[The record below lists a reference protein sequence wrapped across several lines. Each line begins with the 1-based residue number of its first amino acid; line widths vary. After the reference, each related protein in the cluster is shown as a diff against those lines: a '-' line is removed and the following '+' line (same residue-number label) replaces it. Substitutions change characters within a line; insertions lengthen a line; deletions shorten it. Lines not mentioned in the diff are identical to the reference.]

1 VSTTRQ
7 TGWTSWTRF
16 AAVFL
21 IVSGI
26 FSVVEGIVGLISPDA
41 YFVVAHGRLFLFDIS
56 GWGWWTL
63 ILGILLIIIGV
74 FLYIGTLWARAAA
87 VIIAAL
93 SAIVQLLL
101 IPAQPWWSMVV
112 IAVDLLIIFAIAAHG
127 RDQRSD
133 S

>member
-1 VSTTRQ
+1 
-7 TGWTSWTRF
+7 
-16 AAVFL
+16 L
-21 IVSGI
+21 IVSGM

-63 ILGILLIIIGV
+63 VLGILLIIIGV
-74 FLYIGTLWARAAA
+74 FLYIGTVWARAAA
-87 VIIAAL
+87 LILATL

-112 IAVDLLIIFAIAAHG
+112 IAVDLLIIFAIAAHSPN
-127 RDQRSD
+127 QRSD